1 MTNKAF
7 SIFNQL
13 RPVTVGFDNM
23 FDHFERMVDD
33 HNFNEMVAVK
43 YPPYNIVKTGSY
55 TYDIQLAL
63 AGYGKKDIDVSF
75 EDSVLTVKSIKDEAE
90 KEVEEELQFELK
102 TSLPQSDINEIA
114 ATSEEVSPLS
124 LTITELQKRAED
136 RRNKMKGFNYKFTDQ
151 LNKNIDDIER
161 QPAYKRLGISL
172 DDAGSTISKSKT
184 SLATDDNE
192 DIQLKSNNS
201 FLHDNVD

>member
-1 MTNKAF
+1 MTKAF

-43 YPPYNIVKTGSY
+43 YPPYNIVKTGNY

-75 EDSVLTVKSIKDEAE
+75 EDSVLTVKSIKDESE
-90 KEVEEELQFELK
+90 KEVEENDGILHKGIAKRMFQKSFTIAEDVEIKGAELK
-102 TSLPQSDINEIA
+102 DGLLV
-114 ATSEEVSPLS
+114 VSMERIIPDHKKAR
-124 LTITELQKRAED
+124 TITIK
-136 RRNKMKGFNYKFTDQ
+136 
-151 LNKNIDDIER
+151 
-161 QPAYKRLGISL
+161 
-172 DDAGSTISKSKT
+172 
-184 SLATDDNE
+184 
-192 DIQLKSNNS
+192 
-201 FLHDNVD
+201 